1 MNEKKFCFIIIL
13 LYIFVYIFTA
23 CFFSG
28 CKSTRVSTNENIL
41 YYQRKIDELEA
52 TVRLYEQRITIA
64 DEQVRNDLESLKY
77 LGERAKTVGN
87 TIDDIIELFAEY
99 QCGVEQLLRDYKTLR
114 NEVKGIDKGTDNST
128 VGYRSQIIVYGSRI
142 YFIC

>member
-1 MNEKKFCFIIIL
+1 MNEKKICFILVL
-13 LYIFVYIFTA
+13 LYLLVAYI
-23 CFFSG
+23 FSG
-28 CKSTRVSTNENIL
+28 CKSTRVSTDENIL

-77 LGERAKTVGN
+77 LGDRAKTVGD
-87 TIDDIIELFAEY
+87 TIDELIELFAEY
-99 QCGVEQLLRDYKTLR
+99 QRGVEQLLRDYNTLR
-114 NEVKGIDKGTDNST
+114 NEVKGLDKGTDNST
-128 VGYRSQIIVYGSRI
+128 VGYRNQIIGYGSRI

>member
-28 CKSTRVSTNENIL
+28 CKSPRVSTNENIL

-64 DEQVRNDLESLKY
+64 DEQIRNDFESLKY
-77 LGERAKTVGN
+77 LGERAETVGN
-87 TIDDIIELFAEY
+87 TIDELIELFAEY
-99 QCGVEQLLRDYKTLR
+99 QRGVEQLLRDYNTLR
-114 NEVKGIDKGTDNST
+114 NEVKGINKGTDNST
-128 VGYRSQIIVYGSRI
+128 VGYRSQIIGYGSRI
-142 YFIC
+142 CFIC

>member
-1 MNEKKFCFIIIL
+1 MNEKKICFILVL
-13 LYIFVYIFTA
+13 LYLLVAYI
-23 CFFSG
+23 FSG
-28 CKSTRVSTNENIL
+28 CKSTRVSTDENIL

-64 DEQVRNDLESLKY
+64 DEQIRNDLESLKY
-77 LGERAKTVGN
+77 LGERAKTVGD
-87 TIDDIIELFAEY
+87 TIDELIELFAEY
-99 QCGVEQLLRDYKTLR
+99 QRGVEQLLRDYNTLR

-128 VGYRSQIIVYGSRI
+128 VGYRNQIIGYGSRI

>member
-1 MNEKKFCFIIIL
+1 MNEKKICL
-13 LYIFVYIFTA
+13 IFVILYLFVA

-28 CKSTRVSTNENIL
+28 CKSTRVSADENIL

-64 DEQVRNDLESLKY
+64 DEQIRNDLESLKY
-77 LGERAKTVGN
+77 LGERAKTVGD
-87 TIDDIIELFAEY
+87 TIDELIELFAEY
-99 QCGVEQLLRDYKTLR
+99 QRGVEQLLRDYNTLR
-114 NEVKGIDKGTDNST
+114 NEVKGLDKGSDNTT
-128 VGYRSQIIVYGSRI
+128 VGYRNQIIGYGSRI

>member
-1 MNEKKFCFIIIL
+1 MNEKKICFIFVL
-13 LYIFVYIFTA
+13 LYLLVA
-23 CFFSG
+23 CIFSG
-28 CKSTRVSTNENIL
+28 CKSKRVSTDENIL

-77 LGERAKTVGN
+77 LGDRAKTVGD
-87 TIDDIIELFAEY
+87 TIDELIELFAEY
-99 QCGVEQLLRDYKTLR
+99 QRGVEQLLRDYNTLR
-114 NEVKGIDKGTDNST
+114 NEVKGLDKGVDNST
-128 VGYRSQIIVYGSRI
+128 VGYRNQIIGYGSRV

>member
-13 LYIFVYIFTA
+13 LYIFTA

-28 CKSTRVSTNENIL
+28 CKSPRVSTNENIL

-52 TVRLYEQRITIA
+52 TVRLYEQRITVA
-64 DEQVRNDLESLKY
+64 DEQIRDDLESLKY
-77 LGERAKTVGN
+77 LGERAKTVGD
-87 TIDDIIELFAEY
+87 TIDELIELFAEY
-99 QCGVEQLLRDYKTLR
+99 QRGVEQLLRDYNMLR
-114 NEVKGIDKGTDNST
+114 NEVKELNKGSNNST
-128 VGYRSQIIVYGSRI
+128 IGYRNKIIGYGSRI

>member
-1 MNEKKFCFIIIL
+1 MNEKKICFIFVF
-13 LYIFVYIFTA
+13 LYLFVASI
-23 CFFSG
+23 FSG

-41 YYQRKIDELEA
+41 YYQRKVDELEA

-64 DEQVRNDLESLKY
+64 DEQIRNDFESLKY
-77 LGERAKTVGN
+77 LGERAKTVGD
-87 TIDDIIELFAEY
+87 TIDELIELFAEY
-99 QCGVEQLLRDYKTLR
+99 QRGVEQLLRDYNTLR

-128 VGYRSQIIVYGSRI
+128 VGYRSQIIGYGSRI